1 MYIIKNA
8 WRNICRNMGKNILLG
23 IIALVIGLSCCL
35 SLSIH
40 QAAAKQRAAGLDEL
54 TINATIGIDRMS
66 VMKQGNKEN
75 PEDVDPKEMLSNIHS
90 LSLEELQTYAKAESV
105 KDFYHTETLSM
116 NAEGI
121 EPLSS
126 SDEHMPD
133 MGKNFG
139 GKEMSSA
146 DFSLIG
152 YSTQEAMTTFVEG
165 NASITKGTMFL
176 ESDQDTC
183 IISEELAE
191 YNTLAVGDTIKLV
204 NPDNTKDVTELKIS
218 GIYSLNETSSDIGF
232 MRSDPANQIYTSTT
246 TIDTIVEASNKT
258 DSDKALKASV
268 SGTYLFENV
277 DAYEAFEAQAR
288 NLGLSDDYTIQ
299 SQNLNQY
306 EQSLQPLESLSGYA
320 TIFLVVVLVIAGLI
334 LVVLHIYHI
343 RERKYEIGVLAA
355 IGMNKRKI
363 ACQFVLE
370 IFVVTM
376 VSMLI
381 GSGIGACISVPVT
394 NMLLENTTITQNDRP
409 GNFGK
414 DMPED
419 TGDHKEMSKDMMAQG
434 KQYIREVSS
443 ATDIIVVLE
452 VCGIAVLLTMVS
464 GGVAIMSILR
474 YEPLKI
480 LSDRE

>member
-1 MYIIKNA
+1 
-8 WRNICRNMGKNILLG
+8 
-23 IIALVIGLSCCL
+23 
-35 SLSIH
+35 
-40 QAAAKQRAAGLDEL
+40 
-54 TINATIGIDRMS
+54 
-66 VMKQGNKEN
+66 
-75 PEDVDPKEMLSNIHS
+75 
-90 LSLEELQTYAKAESV
+90 
-105 KDFYHTETLSM
+105 
-116 NAEGI
+116 
-121 EPLSS
+121 
-126 SDEHMPD
+126 
-133 MGKNFG
+133 
-139 GKEMSSA
+139 
-146 DFSLIG
+146 
-152 YSTQEAMTTFVEG
+152 
-165 NASITKGTMFL
+165 
-176 ESDQDTC
+176 
-183 IISEELAE
+183 
-191 YNTLAVGDTIKLV
+191 
-204 NPDNTKDVTELKIS
+204 
-218 GIYSLNETSSDIGF
+218 